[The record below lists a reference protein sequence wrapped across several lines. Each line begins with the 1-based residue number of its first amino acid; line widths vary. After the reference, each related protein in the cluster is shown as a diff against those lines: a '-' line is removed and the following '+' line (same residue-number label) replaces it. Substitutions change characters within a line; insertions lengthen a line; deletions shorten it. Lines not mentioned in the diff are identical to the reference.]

1 MVGLAKNFLQS
12 FRPHFGLKIRGGGGQ
27 APAVDAP
34 LLQVAINKNPPM
46 SFQKE
51 IMDLKFENNIE
62 TDKYSALKT
71 SWKKMAKIGNL
82 IR

>member
-1 MVGLAKNFLQS
+1 MGGLAKNFLQS
-12 FRPHFGLKIRGGGGQ
+12 FRPHFGLKIRGGQ
-27 APAVDAP
+27 APALDAP

-71 SWKKMAKIGNL
+71 S
-82 IR
+82 